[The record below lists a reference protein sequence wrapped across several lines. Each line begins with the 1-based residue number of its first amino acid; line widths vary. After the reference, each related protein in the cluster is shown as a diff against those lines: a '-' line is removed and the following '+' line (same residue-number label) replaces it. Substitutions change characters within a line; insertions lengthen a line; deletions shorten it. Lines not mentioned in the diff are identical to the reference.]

1 MTANELSR
9 EVISAAIAVHKELG
23 PGLLE
28 SAYHNCLA
36 HELGVRGLNV
46 KSEVPMPIVYKEMKL
61 EHGYRLDL
69 LIEDKLVV
77 EIKAVEAFTDVH
89 LAQTLTYLKLAKCK
103 LGLLLNFNVVLMKHG
118 IRRVIR

>member
-36 HELGVRGLNV
+36 HELELRGFKV
-46 KSEVPMPIVYKEMKL
+46 KSEVPIPIVYKEMKL

-69 LIEDKLVV
+69 LVEDKLVV
-77 EIKAVEAFTDVH
+77 EVKAVEAFTDVH
-89 LAQTLTYLKLAKCK
+89 IAQTLTYLQLSKCK